1 MSNYKKLI
9 EIKLFGSRDL
19 KSFSNTVE
27 VIEKDYKKSYSK
39 KVIPP
44 LLKWMNYTKHSKIN
58 KILDNPYFL
67 YLHLANKRPWGG
79 GI

>member
-9 EIKLFGSRDL
+9 KIKLFRYQYL
-19 KSFSNTVE
+19 KSFSNIVE

-58 KILDNPYFL
+58 RILN
-67 YLHLANKRPWGG
+67 NT
-79 GI
+79 

>member
-19 KSFSNTVE
+19 KSFSNIVE

-39 KVIPP
+39 KSNTYTF
-44 LLKWMNYTKHSKIN
+44 KMND
-58 KILDNPYFL
+58 L
-67 YLHLANKRPWGG
+67 
-79 GI
+79 